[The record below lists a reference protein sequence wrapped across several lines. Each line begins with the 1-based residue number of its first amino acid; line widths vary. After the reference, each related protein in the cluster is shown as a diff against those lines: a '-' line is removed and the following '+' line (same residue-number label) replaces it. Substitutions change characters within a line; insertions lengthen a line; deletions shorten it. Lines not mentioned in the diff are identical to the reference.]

1 MRDAFRLFASF
12 VVFLAA
18 YYFVN
23 WFPFSFFPFLHQN
36 RIAIILSLLC
46 AIGAA
51 RHTWQ
56 QMGSMPDGLVS
67 TILSGAMTVGAIG
80 FCGGFFGP
88 IVFTP
93 EANQGPLLGIFI
105 TGPLGFI
112 LGGVCGLVYWLTVKR
127 TAQEQMR
134 RGTS

>member
-12 VVFLAA
+12 VVFLAT
-18 YYFVN
+18 YYFVY
-23 WFPFSFFPFLHQN
+23 WVPFSFLPFLHQN
-36 RIAIILSLLC
+36 GVAIILSLLC

-51 RHTWQ
+51 RYTWK
-56 QMGSMPDGLVS
+56 QMGSMPDGLGS

-112 LGGVCGLVYWLTVKR
+112 LGGVCGLVYWLTVTR
-127 TAQEQMR
+127 TSQDQMK
-134 RGTS
+134 RGTL